1 MPFPDL
7 LFADVRVVFA
17 FDNPA
22 YRFPIVDAVVAE
34 DQPVE
39 FRPVLGVP
47 PHSYHRVG
55 LPPEMPGKI
64 IPERIAAIP
73 RQRIVSDIRA
83 FRRRGSGQRD
93 AVDVKFFLIDKAV
106 HQRNDPAQLPAVVA
120 ERIGDGR
127 IVRPKRH
134 EIPIPHDRVLVDHFD
149 LVSRQR
155 IDEREHR
162 GNRVFDRV
170 RGRQPVTASIEGLH
184 PPVERYG
191 KLFAGVLGFHVLR
204 VIVNDRFVLTDDRI
218 QPGIGRIRELY
229 QLPVRPLDPAIPI
242 GRIGAVR

>member
-1 MPFPDL
+1 
-7 LFADVRVVFA
+7 
-17 FDNPA
+17 
-22 YRFPIVDAVVAE
+22 
-34 DQPVE
+34 
-39 FRPVLGVP
+39 
-47 PHSYHRVG
+47 
-55 LPPEMPGKI
+55 MPGQI

-83 FRRRGSGQRD
+83 FRRRGCGQRD

-106 HQRNDPAQLPAVVA
+106 HQRNDPVQLPAVVA

-127 IVRPKRH
+127 IVRPERY

-155 IDEREHR
+155 IDEREYR

-170 RGRQPVTASIEGLH
+170 RGRQPVTAS
-184 PPVERYG
+184 VERYG

-218 QPGIGRIRELY
+218 QSGIGRIRELY
-229 QLPVRPLDPAIPI
+229 QLPVRPLDPAVPI